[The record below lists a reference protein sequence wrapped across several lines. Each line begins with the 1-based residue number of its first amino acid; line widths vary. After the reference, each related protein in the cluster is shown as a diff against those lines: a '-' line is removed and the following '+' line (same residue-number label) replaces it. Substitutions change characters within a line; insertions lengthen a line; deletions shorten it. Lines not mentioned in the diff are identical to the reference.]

1 MAQFKTRL
9 RLNQMTGSFGDF
21 DGGIIDTRAAGSSTL
36 ASIGILSG
44 SMVGVISE
52 MASAVKRIHGAGS
65 FAAAAPGTFHHD
77 LVPNA
82 DDSLDLGS
90 ASAAWQ
96 DLHLEGDVLMTDA
109 GKVSTAAG
117 DLELESAAGSVNIN
131 AAEAA
136 ADAIVLHAE
145 NANGGIDLSVNSN
158 VVVSVDS
165 NSVDIAQG
173 TVIAHA
179 AGLSLGAGGNEF
191 SITESSDDVTLAS
204 LVSDKDMIFKVNDG
218 GAATEVMRL
227 DGDVAALK
235 MASGKQVQLGGAGAN
250 LSGDGSDISA
260 IAANNFVID
269 AQGTDA
275 GDGVSITLGS
285 DTADTKL
292 QVKNNSGVLKFQAD
306 ATGDGSFARDL
317 GIGRDLTVTR
327 NVVINGDLD
336 VNGATT
342 TIDTAN
348 MAIEDS
354 IIGIGTSGS
363 LGYAP
368 AAMARGIVFG
378 AGALSA
384 HQAALYHGGSGDD
397 RFHLG
402 VSATSPLSSSF
413 ATPSSYSKL
422 RLGRVEIE
430 NANNRIFL
438 DTDLK
443 LASAAD
449 IVLSP
454 VGGEVKADGN
464 VIPSSDSAKDL
475 GADGVA
481 WRKLYADD
489 IDLNGVGRIDLDA
502 DADTSIRSP
511 SDDTIAFEAGGADVF
526 FVATAG
532 AKLSDD
538 KGLVFGT
545 NDDASFK
552 YDEAGSDTLLY
563 TGASLRISDDTKLE
577 FGAAGDASIEYDEDG
592 TDQLRFALPAAG
604 MVLGGTAPKLVIGDA
619 GAEDTLL
626 VFDGNAQDYRI
637 GLDDGTDKLEI
648 GLGAAHG
655 STIALTVDASQIVDL
670 PGHTGGS
677 SDGLSLGG
685 TVITA
690 TGAELNIMDGHT
702 SATSTTLVD
711 ADRVVVND
719 AGTMKQVSMLD
730 MIAYMQSFITQKANI
745 DITATLAANA
755 DFDTGLGADYTDGN
769 SKQREVYVNGQLMS
783 EGADAAANKDFYP
796 GGSAGRIKFEFA
808 LEAGDV
814 VQVVLRRGDVS

>member
-1 MAQFKTRL
+1 MQ
-9 RLNQMTGSFGDF
+9 QP
-21 DGGIIDTRAAGSSTL
+21 
-36 ASIGILSG
+36 
-44 SMVGVISE
+44 
-52 MASAVKRIHGAGS
+52 SA
-65 FAAAAPGTFHHD
+65 GTFHHD

-117 DLELESAAGSVNIN
+117 DLTVESVAGSLVLE
-131 AAEAA
+131 AGEAA
-136 ADAIVLHAE
+136 ADSIVLRAVHAS
-145 NANGGIDLSVNSN
+145 GGVDLKVASN
-158 VVVSVDS
+158 VVLSVDAD
-165 NSVDIAQG
+165 SVDIAQA

-218 GAATEVMRL
+218 GSATEVMRL

-269 AQGTDA
+269 TQGTDA

-306 ATGDGSFARDL
+306 ATGDGSFAQDL
-317 GIGRDLTVTR
+317 GVGRDLTVTR

-363 LGYAP
+363 VGYAP
-368 AAMARGIVFG
+368 AAMARGIIFG

-384 HQAALYHGGSGDD
+384 EQAALYHGGSGDD

-413 ATPSSYSKL
+413 AAPSSYSKL
-422 RLGRVEIE
+422 RLGRIEIE

-511 SDDTIAFEAGGADVF
+511 SDDTIAFEAGGADIL
-526 FVATAG
+526 FVSNSG
-532 AKLSDD
+532 AKLVDD

-563 TGASLRISDDTKLE
+563 AGASLRISDDTKLE
-577 FGAAGDASIEYDEDG
+577 FGAAGDASIEYDENG

-604 MVLGGTAPKLVIGDA
+604 MVLGGTTPKLVIGDA

-637 GLDDGTDKLEI
+637 GLDDGTDKLEF

-655 STIALTVDASQIVDL
+655 STTAFTIDASQVTDFTAGKL
-670 PGHTGGS
+670 SYGGV
-677 SDGLSLGG
+677 G
-685 TVITA
+685 ITA
-690 TGAELNIMDGHT
+690 TGTELNIMDGDNF
-702 SATSTTLVD
+702 SYFNYLS
-711 ADRVVVND
+711 
-719 AGTMKQVSMLD
+719 
-730 MIAYMQSFITQKANI
+730 
-745 DITATLAANA
+745 
-755 DFDTGLGADYTDGN
+755 
-769 SKQREVYVNGQLMS
+769 
-783 EGADAAANKDFYP
+783 
-796 GGSAGRIKFEFA
+796 
-808 LEAGDV
+808 
-814 VQVVLRRGDVS
+814 